1 MAIFGWGKKGDADK
15 AEPKGAE
22 AVGGAASTTPVG
34 GGAVADSGFS
44 ADKARK
50 WFEGAQKYHDMAN
63 YEYAMLGW
71 LSGLRFDPTSVE
83 GLASFFKTSA
93 AYYATGAKGV
103 SKQLQSAIKGS
114 GDVDKYLNALLA
126 WSAEP
131 SSADAAVRATQA
143 AAKLGLHQS
152 VAWIAPKA
160 LALCAQAERP
170 RKGDLVMLMETFHA
184 AGSNELAVSAGE
196 LALRI
201 DPSDNNLRADVR
213 DLAAQ
218 ASIDKGGYDKSGEAG
233 GFRSNVK
240 DLDKQRKLE
249 EAERIVK
256 TEDQSARVIAE
267 AKAAYTANPQ
277 DRPLIKGY
285 MKALLDRGTRTDE
298 DEAIKVAEKAYK
310 DTQEF
315 MFRKFAGDVRMRQGR
330 NQVRE
335 LKAAADA
342 HPNDA
347 VAAMKY
353 RDALTKQVELEITE
367 YEALVSAY
375 PTDLRLKYELGI
387 RLLEAQRY
395 EPAIEQLQQARN
407 DGQLKLKALFALG
420 LSFHHLGWEDEAVE
434 TFRSA
439 IAGIAD
445 LSTEPMSKDIR
456 YALMVSLQKIATDSK
471 DVGAAEEAGKL
482 AQAIGME
489 QITYKDIRQRRD
501 QIKALIAQLRQGT

>member
-1 MAIFGWGKKGDADK
+1 MAIFGWGKKGEAEK
-15 AEPKGAE
+15 AEAKGAD
-22 AVGGAASTTPVG
+22 AGAPA
-34 GGAVADSGFS
+34 GAPAPPADSGLS

-50 WFEGAQKYHDMAN
+50 WFEGAQKYHEMAN

-71 LSGLRFDPTSVE
+71 LSGLRFDPTSVD
-83 GLASFFKTSA
+83 GLTSFFKTSA
-93 AYYATGAKGV
+93 AYYGTGAKGV
-103 SKQLQSAIKGS
+103 SKQVQSVIKGGS
-114 GDVDKYLNALLA
+114 DVDKYLNALLA

-240 DLDKQRKLE
+240 DLDKQRRLD

-267 AKAAYTANPQ
+267 AKAAYTASPQ

-285 MKALLDRGTRTDE
+285 MKALLDRGTRADE
-298 DEAIKVAEKAYK
+298 DEAIKVAEKAFK

-330 NQVRE
+330 NQVRD
-335 LKAAADA
+335 LKAVAEA

-353 RDALTKQVELEITE
+353 REAMAQQVELEIGE
-367 YEALVSAY
+367 YETLVSAY

-387 RLLEAQRY
+387 RMLEAGKY

-434 TFRSA
+434 TFRNA

-456 YALMVSLQKIATDSK
+456 YALMVSLQKVATDNK
-471 DVGAAEEAGKL
+471 DIGAAEEAGKL

-501 QIKALIAQLRQGT
+501 QIKALVAQLRQGT